1 MGEVHERGCI
11 DINVSIPRIYRQATG
26 TCNLRRHRVGISGVL
41 LCNELIVVTL
51 DEEWAVPSGGD
62 CGGVDARGVV
72 NRSLKG
78 VGLLGAG
85 KLKDQRRP
93 VNARRALE
101 RSARHVK
108 HLRPKVDCWNA
119 EPFVCSSRPCRVEW
133 RRTGAID
140 TAGSGGAAGK
150 PLRTLHRCLICGERS
165 TPGDDRRSFP
175 AHRCGVSNRRRAV
188 GSKAE
193 RGSQRREKF
202 VW

>member
-1 MGEVHERGCI
+1 MREVDERGCI
-11 DINVSIPRIYRQATG
+11 NINVSIPRIHRQATG
-26 TCNLRRHRVGISGVL
+26 ACNLRRHRVGISGVL

-72 NRSLKG
+72 NGSLKG

-93 VNARRALE
+93 AHARRALQ
-101 RSARHVK
+101 RRTRHVK
-108 HLRPKVDCWNA
+108 HLRPKVDRWNT
-119 EPFVCSSRPCRVEW
+119 ESFVCSSRPCRIER
-133 RRTGAID
+133 RRTGAVD
-140 TAGSGGAAGK
+140 TAGSGGTAGK
-150 PLRTLHRCLICGERS
+150 PLRTPHRRLICGERG
-165 TPGDDRRSFP
+165 TPCDDRRPLP
-175 AHRCGVSNRRRAV
+175 AHRCGVGNRQRAV
-188 GSKAE
+188 GCKAE